1 LTKTQQEGY
10 AQNSEG
16 YAMSISYLTDDKG
29 RRSAIVIPIEQW
41 DRLAEKLAR
50 LDGGIEMLTS
60 EDDRDRD
67 LADRELASGEALDL
81 AQAIDS
87 W

>member
-1 LTKTQQEGY
+1 M
-10 AQNSEG
+10 N
-16 YAMSISYLTDDKG
+16 ISYLTDDKG

-50 LDGGIEMLTS
+50 LNGGIEMLTS

>member
-1 LTKTQQEGY
+1 
-10 AQNSEG
+10 
-16 YAMSISYLTDDKG
+16 MSISYLTDDKG
-29 RRSAIVIPIEQW
+29 RRSAILIPIEQW

-67 LADRELASGEALDL
+67 LADRELASGEALDF

>member
-1 LTKTQQEGY
+1 
-10 AQNSEG
+10 
-16 YAMSISYLTDDKG
+16 MSISYLTDDKG

-81 AQAIDS
+81 TQAIDS

>member
-1 LTKTQQEGY
+1 M
-10 AQNSEG
+10 N
-16 YAMSISYLTDDKG
+16 ISYLTDDKG

-81 AQAIDS
+81 AQAINS

>member
-1 LTKTQQEGY
+1 
-10 AQNSEG
+10 
-16 YAMSISYLTDDKG
+16 MSISYLTDDKG
-29 RRSAIVIPIEQW
+29 RRSAILIPIEQW

-67 LADRELASGEALDL
+67 LAERELASGEALDF